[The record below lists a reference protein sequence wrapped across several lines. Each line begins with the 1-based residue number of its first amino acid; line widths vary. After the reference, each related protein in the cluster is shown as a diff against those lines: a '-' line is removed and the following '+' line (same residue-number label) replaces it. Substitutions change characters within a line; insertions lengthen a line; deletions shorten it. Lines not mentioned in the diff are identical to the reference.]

1 MATRRPFVAGNWKL
15 NLGPAAAAAHART
28 VRERL
33 AGWDRGTLAVFPTA
47 ISIPAVADV
56 LAGSVIGVGIQEIEA
71 KESGAFTGAN
81 AGVMARELGS
91 DFALVGHS
99 ERRRI
104 WGETDERCAAKL
116 AAAFLAGLL
125 PIYCVGETLEERN
138 AGRVEEIVSGQLQRG
153 LASLAA
159 DQIPAVTIAY
169 EPVWAIGTGVNAT
182 PDQAQAVHTFI
193 RGWLRKT
200 HGGVAA
206 DAIRIQYGGSVTK
219 NNARELLAC
228 PDIDGALVGGASLD
242 ADSFV
247 AIVHAAEE
255 GP

>member
-1 MATRRPFVAGNWKL
+1 
-15 NLGPAAAAAHART
+15 
-28 VRERL
+28 
-33 AGWDRGTLAVFPTA
+33 VFPTA
-47 ISIPAVADV
+47 VSIPAVAEV

-81 AGVMARELGS
+81 SGVMARELGC
-91 DFALVGHS
+91 DFTLVGHS
-99 ERRRI
+99 ERRRW
-104 WGETDERCAAKL
+104 WGETEERCAAKL
-116 AAAFLAGLL
+116 SSAFLAGLL
-125 PIYCVGETLEERN
+125 PIYCVGETLEERK

-182 PDQAQAVHTFI
+182 PDQAQAVHAFI
-193 RGWLRKT
+193 RTWLRET
-200 HGGVAA
+200 HGRVAG
-206 DAIRIQYGGSVTK
+206 DTIRIQYGGSVTK
-219 NNARELLAC
+219 DNARELLAC

-247 AIVHAAEE
+247 AIVRSSPGGDA
-255 GP
+255 